1 MKKANA
7 HEAVIAEWSRWALTH
22 LKGKSVGSAKDAE
35 RFIRHLKDDRPTFLM
50 FRSQEGSEQ
59 TVRDWLR
66 QAGLVGT

>member
-22 LKGKSVGSAKDAE
+22 LKGKRAATRADVG
-35 RFIRHLKDDRPTFLM
+35 RFLAHLKAERPTFLM
-50 FRSQEGSEQ
+50 FRARDVEQ

-66 QAGLVGT
+66 DAGMTGR